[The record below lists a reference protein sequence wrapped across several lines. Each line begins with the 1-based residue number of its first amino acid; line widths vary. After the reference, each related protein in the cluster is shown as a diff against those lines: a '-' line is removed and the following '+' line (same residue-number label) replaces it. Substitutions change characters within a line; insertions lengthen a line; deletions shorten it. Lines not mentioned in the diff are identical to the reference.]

1 MHIPFVD
8 LEAQNEG
15 LREPLEAAA
24 VRVLRSGRYCLGP
37 EVEAFERAFAGYCET
52 DHAVAVHSGTAALQL
67 ALRACEIGV
76 GDEVISVALTFV
88 ATIAAILYTGA
99 RPVLVDV
106 DPSTWT
112 LDTRAVETALT
123 KRTKAI
129 VPVHLHGRPA
139 DLDSV
144 LAIAKSYKLRV
155 IEDAAQAHG
164 ARYKGQ
170 RVGAIGDIGC
180 FSFYPSKPLGA
191 LGEGGAVVTRD
202 RDLADRVRLL
212 RNWGQVGPNDHAYPG
227 YNMRM
232 EAVQAAMLRV
242 KLPYVDDWSA
252 RRAEHAVLYTQLLG
266 DCVSPR
272 PKPLPGCTEAHHIF
286 AVEIDSRDRVR
297 TMLLENGIETGVH
310 YPLPVHL
317 QPAYSGL
324 AYHEGDFPISERIAS
339 RTLSLP
345 IFAELTR
352 QQIDEVCQ
360 AMRSSSKL
368 Q

>member
-170 RVGAIGDIGC
+170 RVGAIGDIG
-180 FSFYPSKPLGA
+180 
-191 LGEGGAVVTRD
+191 
-202 RDLADRVRLL
+202 LL
-212 RNWGQVGPNDHAYPG
+212 QFLSL
-227 YNMRM
+227 
-232 EAVQAAMLRV
+232 EA
-242 KLPYVDDWSA
+242 A
-252 RRAEHAVLYTQLLG
+252 RRARRRRCSSY
-266 DCVSPR
+266 PR
-272 PKPLPGCTEAHHIF
+272 P
-286 AVEIDSRDRVR
+286 R
-297 TMLLENGIETGVH
+297 
-310 YPLPVHL
+310 
-317 QPAYSGL
+317 SG
-324 AYHEGDFPISERIAS
+324 
-339 RTLSLP
+339 
-345 IFAELTR
+345 
-352 QQIDEVCQ
+352 
-360 AMRSSSKL
+360 
-368 Q
+368 